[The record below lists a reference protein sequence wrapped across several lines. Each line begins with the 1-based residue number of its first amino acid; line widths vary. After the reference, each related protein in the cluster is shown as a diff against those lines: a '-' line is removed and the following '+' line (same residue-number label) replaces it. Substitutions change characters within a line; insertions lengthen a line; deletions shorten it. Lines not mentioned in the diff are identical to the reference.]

1 MKAIA
6 INHYGASNQFELMD
20 LKLRGIQADEVVIDV
35 RAAGVNPV
43 DWKLRRGDL
52 RHQFNW
58 ELPIVLGWDVAGI
71 VSEIGSD
78 VANVKVGD
86 AVFARP
92 DMSNRGAYAEQT
104 IVKANRVVVK
114 PINLSFEEAAAV
126 PLTAIT
132 AWQVIHKRL
141 KVRKGEAVLIQAGA
155 GGIGIFAI
163 QFAHQL
169 GATVVTTA
177 RTENAEFLARLGAN
191 QIVDYRAHRITDLPH
206 TFDAVFDTVG
216 QITDGMAVLKPGGRL
231 VSIESDPSD
240 QDWPDDKTASY
251 WWTDPNSTDLS
262 LIKRM
267 IESDQVRV
275 PINEIVPVTVPG
287 VMRAHELSKSHH
299 SVGKIVISMKT

>member
-104 IVKANRVVVK
+104 IVKANKVVVK

-169 GATVVTTA
+169 GAPLSQP
-177 RTENAEFLARLGAN
+177 RGLRMLNSWH
-191 QIVDYRAHRITDLPH
+191 DW
-206 TFDAVFDTVG
+206 
-216 QITDGMAVLKPGGRL
+216 VLIK
-231 VSIESDPSD
+231 
-240 QDWPDDKTASY
+240 
-251 WWTDPNSTDLS
+251 S
-262 LIKRM
+262 LIT
-267 IESDQVRV
+267 V
-275 PINEIVPVTVPG
+275 PIALPTCRILS
-287 VMRAHELSKSHH
+287 MRFLILLVKLLM
-299 SVGKIVISMKT
+299 VWRF